1 MLTALIAA
9 TVAAAC
15 HIIRAEAQA
24 QSESEVW
31 SPAALELHSA
41 RLSPTDLE
49 VSGELAGLP
58 AGATRYVTRDDL
70 LALPQVTYTVS
81 DDTNF
86 AGPTRVSGVP
96 IEDLM
101 HHLGA
106 VPACNLVIAI
116 SDDEYRGHYPRA
128 YLAQH
133 HPLLVLDV
141 NGKAPSGG
149 PKDSHGHGSDMGP
162 YMISHPNF
170 TSSFEILG
178 NAEEPQIP
186 WGVVRIEFSDQKT
199 VFGTIAPRGPH
210 ADDPGVVAGYRIAL
224 QNCFRCH
231 NSGAD
236 GGQKSKVTWAVLSAL
251 ATSSPGFFASYV
263 RDPHAR
269 NPKAQMP
276 ANPSYDESTTAALTS
291 YFQTFSRPEKP

>member
-186 WGVVRIEFSDQKT
+186 WGACGSSLVTRKPSLAQSRRADRMP
-199 VFGTIAPRGPH
+199 TIRG
-210 ADDPGVVAGYRIAL
+210 GRGYRIAL